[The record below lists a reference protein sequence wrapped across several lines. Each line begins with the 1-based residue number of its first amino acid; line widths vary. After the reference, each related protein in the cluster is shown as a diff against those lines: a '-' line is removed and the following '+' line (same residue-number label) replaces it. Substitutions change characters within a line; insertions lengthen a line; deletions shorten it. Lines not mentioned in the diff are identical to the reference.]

1 MTPVTELPPPHGR
14 ATPSDAGEAAALA
27 AELRRRMAALEEQL
41 AAVNR
46 QQTELRA
53 ALNQL
58 LARFPEPAHT
68 EAGGAGPP
76 ALRQCAADVL
86 RVLREVGRPLGTLEI
101 LDEMATRHLG
111 WRESTVRHVLADL
124 VNEGIVREG
133 QRPMS
138 YSLVDV
144 EKPYG
149 T

>member
-1 MTPVTELPPPHGR
+1 MTPATELPPPRGR
-14 ATPSDAGEAAALA
+14 AAPGDTAEASAAV
-27 AELRRRMAALEEQL
+27 AELRRQIAALDEQV

-46 QQTELRA
+46 QQAALRA

-58 LARFPEPAHT
+58 LARFPEAGQAAEP
-68 EAGGAGPP
+68 GGAGPP

-101 LDEMATRHLG
+101 LEEMATRHLG

-138 YSLVDV
+138 YSLTA
-144 EKPYG
+144 P
-149 T
+149 